1 MSGQQGLLLENAETF
16 LGERILGQPITVIQ
30 CGLCGPTH
38 AECGLHVPS
47 TPIEE
52 ATQCRPIA
60 NRFERK
66 LLKWGT
72 GDDQSVQIRRFT
84 VEIQHFVVRF
94 DVLLRCGLVSLT
106 GHAEQNE
113 A

>member
-1 MSGQQGLLLENAETF
+1 MTGQQDLLLENAETF
-16 LGERILGQPITVIQ
+16 LGERNLGQPITVIQ

-38 AECGLHVPS
+38 AECGLHVPG

-66 LLKWGT
+66 LLKWGA

-84 VEIQHFVVRF
+84 IEIQHFVVRF
-94 DVLLRCGLVSLT
+94 DVLLWCGLVSLT
-106 GHAEQNE
+106 GQAEQNE